1 MCAVCLVAHQKA
13 CAGAV
18 SLGQSQSGVQHALR
32 RGADRMVGTE
42 KAAVPCC
49 THVFAGTIPR
59 DALRSEVC
67 VGLNGLNKGSSL
79 FGICPCLLFIGVHS
93 SLRSQN
99 ASLSVHLYTYPKELD
114 RFCIVLFHLH
124 LTISYLF
131 KE

>member
-1 MCAVCLVAHQKA
+1 MCFARPE
-13 CAGAV
+13 GGRR
-18 SLGQSQSGVQHALR
+18 SISQ
-32 RGADRMVGTE
+32 
-42 KAAVPCC
+42 
-49 THVFAGTIPR
+49 VF
-59 DALRSEVC
+59 